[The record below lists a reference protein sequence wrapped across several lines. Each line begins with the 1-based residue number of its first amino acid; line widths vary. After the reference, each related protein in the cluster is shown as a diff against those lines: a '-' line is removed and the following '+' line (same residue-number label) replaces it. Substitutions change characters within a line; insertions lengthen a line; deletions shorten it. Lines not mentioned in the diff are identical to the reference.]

1 MLPAQVRYCIL
12 ESTIESRQEMYDLV
26 IIGSGPSGLS
36 AALSARLHGLDYLVI
51 ERGVIA
57 NTVYNYPIARPLFST
72 PNEVELEPGALPS
85 DRKPTREEVLAHYTG
100 LVAKKH
106 LNIHTSEEVR
116 RITPLDGRFSVET
129 DRGQY
134 QTRAVLVAVGGFGR
148 QRKLGVKGEDE
159 SRVSYR
165 FVESF
170 PYAARKVLVAGGGNS
185 AAEASLYL
193 AESSAQVTLSF
204 RRSAIDL
211 PDESLTDKDGKA
223 RTRIKPWVLAP
234 LMKEVERGA
243 VRLLASSEIV
253 EIHPRSALL
262 QVTRGA
268 STETIEVECD
278 HIFALIGADPDTRL
292 LESAGAI
299 IAEDGRPIYDPTTYE
314 TTVPGM
320 YVSGHLTRELHMKN
334 ALEVSRRVA
343 DSIASRLLGEVVG

>member
-1 MLPAQVRYCIL
+1 
-12 ESTIESRQEMYDLV
+12 MYDLI

-36 AALSARLHGLDYLVI
+36 AALSARLHGLNYLVL

-85 DRKPTREEVLAHYTG
+85 DRKPTREEVLSHYTG

-106 LNIHTSEEVR
+106 LNIHTSEEVLG
-116 RITPLDGRFSVET
+116 ITSVDGGFTVET
-129 DRGQY
+129 DSARY

-148 QRKLGVKGEDE
+148 QRKLGVEGEDE

-170 PYAARKVLVAGGGNS
+170 PFAAKKVLVAGGGNS

-193 AESSAQVTLSF
+193 AEASAQVTLSF

-211 PDESLTDKDGKA
+211 PDESLTDKEGKA

-243 VRLLASSEIV
+243 VHILASSEIV
-253 EIHPRSALL
+253 EIRPRSALL
-262 QVTRGA
+262 QVTEGE
-268 STETIEVECD
+268 SVEIVEVECG

-292 LESAGAI
+292 LERVGAR
-299 IAEDGRPIYDPTTYE
+299 IAEDGRPVYDPKTYE
-314 TTVPGM
+314 TTVPGI

-343 DSIASRLLGEVVG
+343 DSIASHLLAETVR